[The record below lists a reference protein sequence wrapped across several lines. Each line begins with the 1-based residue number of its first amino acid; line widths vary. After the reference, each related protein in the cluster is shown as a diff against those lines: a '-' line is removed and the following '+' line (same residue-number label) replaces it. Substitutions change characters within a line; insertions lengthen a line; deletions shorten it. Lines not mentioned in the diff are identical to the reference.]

1 MQINI
6 LILEGGF
13 LFLVVILLSLGVG
26 STTYARERNGSS
38 RNRDKEYTSR
48 GYREKDRSRN
58 SGGWGGPK
66 LNYDGRTSGIGKNL
80 GRGVGATV
88 GGAIGSKYGG
98 KTGEIAG
105 RVIGGY
111 AWGKAGDSLER
122 RGNKSAHDRWNSRG
136 SKGHSWRMSKDEEIF
151 EEKLW

>member
-38 RNRDKEYTSR
+38 RNRDKEYTSH

-66 LNYDGRTSGIGKNL
+66 LNYDGRTSRIGKNF
-80 GRGVGATV
+80 R
-88 GGAIGSKYGG
+88 KRY
-98 KTGEIAG
+98 
-105 RVIGGY
+105 RCY
-111 AWGKAGDSLER
+111 CW
-122 RGNKSAHDRWNSRG
+122 WCC
-136 SKGHSWRMSKDEEIF
+136 WF
-151 EEKLW
+151 

>member
-6 LILEGGF
+6 LILEGDF

-80 GRGVGATV
+80 GRGVGVTV
-88 GGAIGSKYGG
+88 GRA
-98 KTGEIAG
+98 
-105 RVIGGY
+105 IGGY
-111 AWGKAGDSLER
+111 AGGKAGDSLER

>member
-6 LILEGGF
+6 LILEGDF

-80 GRGVGATV
+80 GRGVGVTV
-88 GGAIGSKYGG
+88 GRA
-98 KTGEIAG
+98 
-105 RVIGGY
+105 IGGY
-111 AWGKAGDSLER
+111 AGGKAGDSLER

-136 SKGHSWRMSKDEEIF
+136 SKGHSWRMSNDEEIF

>member
-13 LFLVVILLSLGVG
+13 LFLVVILLSLVVG

-66 LNYDGRTSGIGKNL
+66 LNYDGRTSGIEKNL
-80 GRGVGATV
+80 GRGI
-88 GGAIGSKYGG
+88 GGAVGSKYGG

-105 RVIGGY
+105 RAIGGY
-111 AWGKAGDSLER
+111 AGGKAGDSLER
-122 RGNKSAHDRWNSRG
+122 RGNKNAHDRWNSRG

>member
-6 LILEGGF
+6 LILEGDF

-66 LNYDGRTSGIGKNL
+66 LNYDGKTSGIGKNL
-80 GRGVGATV
+80 GRGVGVTV
-88 GGAIGSKYGG
+88 GRA
-98 KTGEIAG
+98 
-105 RVIGGY
+105 IGGY
-111 AWGKAGDSLER
+111 AGGKAGDSLER

-136 SKGHSWRMSKDEEIF
+136 SKGHSWRMSKDEEISY
-151 EEKLW
+151 EKLW

>member
-80 GRGVGATV
+80 GRGVGVTV
-88 GGAIGSKYGG
+88 GRA
-98 KTGEIAG
+98 
-105 RVIGGY
+105 IGGY
-111 AWGKAGDSLER
+111 AGGKAGDSLER

>member
-66 LNYDGRTSGIGKNL
+66 LKYDGRTSGIEKNL
-80 GRGVGATV
+80 GRGI
-88 GGAIGSKYGG
+88 GGAVGSKYGG

-105 RVIGGY
+105 RAIGGY
-111 AWGKAGDSLER
+111 AGGKAGDSLER
-122 RGNKSAHDRWNSRG
+122 RGNKNAHDRWNSRG
-136 SKGHSWRMSKDEEIF
+136 SKGHSWRMSNDEEIF